1 MKIVLI
7 LLSAAFLAVSAAL
20 AALTVFG
27 GPAPSALAFGLA
39 FGTAILAGIAAT
51 LFPRG
56 SGAPE
61 PGQSALRSGLGAV
74 VPRTIPAEGGTGL
87 GGAENG
93 VTWL

>member
-1 MKIVLI
+1 MRIVLA

-20 AALTVFG
+20 AAPTVFG

-39 FGTAILAGIAAT
+39 FGTAILAGIAAA
-51 LFPRG
+51 LFPRK

-61 PGQSALRSGLGAV
+61 PGQSAPRSGLGAGGL
-74 VPRTIPAEGGTGL
+74 RTIPAEGGTGL

-93 VTWL
+93 VTGL